1 MGRQIDGRGFQEN
14 LPKTTRIPRGFE
26 LAPAL
31 VARSAPKRDYSP
43 DRSSGSLR
51 LPPSRFRV
59 GTKAERE
66 TQ

>member
-14 LPKTTRIPRGFE
+14 LPKNTRILRGVE
-26 LAPAL
+26 SVPAP
-31 VARSAPKRDYSP
+31 VARSAPKRDYFP

-59 GTKAERE
+59 GRKAEWE